1 MAVSPMSE
9 SRVGVWLVIIILFHS
24 TILLASGAVPPPS
37 PTPAPPTPAP
47 PTPPAGIQEFAD
59 YVWNAASNIICF
71 LYFVFILIAGAL
83 AALII
88 VYNGVRWIASG
99 DDAGARKNA
108 KEAILHTIIALIII
122 LVANEI
128 VSLVYSGPQC

>member
-1 MAVSPMSE
+1 MSE

-24 TILLASGAVPPPS
+24 SILLVSGATPPP
-37 PTPAPPTPAP
+37 PPTTAP

-59 YVWNAASNIICF
+59 YVWTAASNIICF

-122 LVANEI
+122 LLANEI